1 MQNDYVS
8 SGRSV
13 SDLKAHLVL
22 TTKYRRK
29 IFDKNMLDRLHEIFE
44 SLMEKWECKLIEFN
58 GEGDHVHILFQYYP
72 SIQLS
77 KLVNNIKS
85 VTSRRLR
92 QEFKEIVDSV
102 YRKDVLWSSSYFMA
116 SCGGVTIS
124 KLKHYIENQNT
135 PS

>member
-1 MQNDYVS
+1 
-8 SGRSV
+8 
-13 SDLKAHLVL
+13 
-22 TTKYRRK
+22 
-29 IFDKNMLDRLHEIFE
+29 
-44 SLMEKWECKLIEFN
+44 
-58 GEGDHVHILFQYYP
+58 VHIWFQYYP

-102 YRKDVLWSSSYFMA
+102 YWKDVLWSSSYFIA